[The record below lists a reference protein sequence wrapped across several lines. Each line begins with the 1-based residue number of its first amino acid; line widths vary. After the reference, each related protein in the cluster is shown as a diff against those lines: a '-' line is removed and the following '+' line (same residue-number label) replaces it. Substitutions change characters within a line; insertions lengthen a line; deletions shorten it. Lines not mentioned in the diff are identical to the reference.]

1 MGINIEIE
9 NSAST
14 VIENGTVNITMIN
27 TGEESLNITSVGIQG
42 LPGAQGI
49 PGPKGDIGEPLK
61 FEDLTEIQKLQLR
74 GDVGN
79 TSTNYANVFY
89 NSLLS

>member
-1 MGINIEIE
+1 MGISIEIE

-14 VIENGTVNITMIN
+14 VIENETVNITMIN

-42 LPGAQGI
+42 LPG
-49 PGPKGDIGEPLK
+49 PKGDIGEPLK
-61 FEDLTEIQKLQLR
+61 FEDLTEMQKLQLR